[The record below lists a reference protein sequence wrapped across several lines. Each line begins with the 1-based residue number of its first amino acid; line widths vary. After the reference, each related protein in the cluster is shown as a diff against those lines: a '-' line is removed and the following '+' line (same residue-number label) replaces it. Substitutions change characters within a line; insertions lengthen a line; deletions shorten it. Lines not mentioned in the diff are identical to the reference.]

1 MNETIYDQFSNINC
15 TDIYLKIHNGGVLF
29 SLFSIVCCIVLLL
42 LILFN
47 KTLRS
52 LTYNFLCRVFISEI
66 IGNIGHLLEIFKFE
80 DTFDNVKDNK
90 EKKYWFNKVPYFL
103 IPFSDIYSMLLF
115 CFFSYCS
122 IELIKKNNINI
133 KAKERLFFIISLIV
147 ALIYTII
154 IFIVYFNIDDNRPFY
169 FYGEFEKYYII
180 FIHIGILTCMIC
192 YIFYS
197 TFIVIRFMKEKQKS
211 DKINSWKIAKLIK
224 FLFRFPLICFL
235 YVIFY
240 IISLPLSIHQ
250 ELKDITIDSEE
261 QSKEYGEEYRI
272 AFIFILFSNSF
283 FNLRGFLIFLNTI
296 KTNKVEILIKRIIE
310 VNIKHNLLLK
320 FDIFSKKGKEIKD
333 TDKKKDDE
341 EGI

>member
-1 MNETIYDQFSNINC
+1 MYVILNNIDNETKIIN
-15 TDIYLKIHNGGVLF
+15 TEDIFLKIHNGGVLF
-29 SLFSIVCCIVLLL
+29 SLFSIVCCIALLL
-42 LILFN
+42 LLLFN

-52 LTYNFLCRVFISEI
+52 LTYIFLSRVFISEI
-66 IGNIGHLLEIFKFE
+66 IGNIGHLLEIFKFSE
-80 DTFDNVKDNK
+80 K
-90 EKKYWFNKVPYFL
+90 ENISKGWYTKVPYFL
-103 IPFSDIYSMLLF
+103 IPFSDIYTMLLF

-133 KAKERLFFIISLIV
+133 KTKERLFFIISLLV
-147 ALIYTII
+147 EFIYTII
-154 IFIVYFNIDDNRPFY
+154 IFFVFFFDLGDNRPFY
-169 FYGEFEKYYII
+169 YYGDSSYYII
-180 FIHIGILTCMIC
+180 FIHIGILVCMIC
-192 YIFYS
+192 YIFYN
-197 TFIVIRFMKEKQKS
+197 TFIVIQFMKEKQKS

-240 IISLPLSIHQ
+240 IISLPLSINQ
-250 ELKDITIDSEE
+250 GLKD
-261 QSKEYGEEYRI
+261 KEAGIKYEGEYRI

-320 FDIFSKKGKEIKD
+320 FDIFSKNGKEIKD

>member
-1 MNETIYDQFSNINC
+1 MYEILNNNDNETKIIN
-15 TDIYLKIHNGGVLF
+15 TEDIFLKIHNGGVLF
-29 SLFSIVCCIVLLL
+29 SFFSIVCCIALLL
-42 LILFN
+42 LLLFN

-52 LTYNFLCRVFISEI
+52 LTYNFLSRVFISEI
-66 IGNIGHLLEIFKFE
+66 IGNIGHLLEIFKFSE
-80 DTFDNVKDNK
+80 NENISKGWYT
-90 EKKYWFNKVPYFL
+90 KVPYFL
-103 IPFSDIYSMLLF
+103 IPFSDIYTMLLF

-133 KAKERLFFIISLIV
+133 KTKERLFFIISLLV
-147 ALIYTII
+147 AFIYTII
-154 IFIVYFNIDDNRPFY
+154 IFFAFFFDLGDNRPFY
-169 FYGEFEKYYII
+169 YYGDSSYYII
-180 FIHIGILTCMIC
+180 FIHIGILVCMIC
-192 YIFYS
+192 YIFYN
-197 TFIVIRFMKEKQKS
+197 TFIVIQFMKEKQKS

-240 IISLPLSIHQ
+240 IISLPLSISQ
-250 ELKDITIDSEE
+250 KLKDITIDSEE

-310 VNIKHNLLLK
+310 VNIKHNLILK

>member
-1 MNETIYDQFSNINC
+1 
-15 TDIYLKIHNGGVLF
+15 
-29 SLFSIVCCIVLLL
+29 
-42 LILFN
+42 
-47 KTLRS
+47 
-52 LTYNFLCRVFISEI
+52 
-66 IGNIGHLLEIFKFE
+66 
-80 DTFDNVKDNK
+80 
-90 EKKYWFNKVPYFL
+90 
-103 IPFSDIYSMLLF
+103 
-115 CFFSYCS
+115 
-122 IELIKKNNINI
+122 
-133 KAKERLFFIISLIV
+133 
-147 ALIYTII
+147 
-154 IFIVYFNIDDNRPFY
+154 
-169 FYGEFEKYYII
+169 
-180 FIHIGILTCMIC
+180 
-192 YIFYS
+192 
-197 TFIVIRFMKEKQKS
+197 MKEKQKS

-240 IISLPLSIHQ
+240 IISLPLSIHH
-250 ELKDITIDSEE
+250 ELKDNVAGI
-261 QSKEYGEEYRI
+261 EYDEKYKI

>member
-1 MNETIYDQFSNINC
+1 MYEILNNIDNETKINS
-15 TDIYLKIHNGGVLF
+15 TEDIFLKIHNGGVLF
-29 SLFSIVCCIVLLL
+29 SFFSIVCCIALLL
-42 LILFN
+42 LLLFN

-52 LTYNFLCRVFISEI
+52 LTYNFLSRVFISEI
-66 IGNIGHLLEIFKFE
+66 IGNIGHLLEIFKFSE
-80 DTFDNVKDNK
+80 NENISKGWYTKF
-90 EKKYWFNKVPYFL
+90 PYFL
-103 IPFSDIYSMLLF
+103 IPFSDIYTMLLF

-133 KAKERLFFIISLIV
+133 KAKERLFFIISFLV
-147 ALIYTII
+147 AFIYTII
-154 IFIVYFNIDDNRPFY
+154 IFFVFFFDLGDNRPFY
-169 FYGEFEKYYII
+169 YYGDSSYYII
-180 FIHIGILTCMIC
+180 FIHIGILVCMIC
-192 YIFYS
+192 YIFYN
-197 TFIVIRFMKEKQKS
+197 TFIVIQFMKEKQKS

-240 IISLPLSIHQ
+240 IISLPLSIHH
-250 ELKDITIDSEE
+250 ELKDNVAGI
-261 QSKEYGEEYRI
+261 EYDEKYKI

>member
-1 MNETIYDQFSNINC
+1 MYEILNSIVNETKINS
-15 TDIYLKIHNGGVLF
+15 TEYIFLKIHNGGVLF
-29 SLFSIVCCIVLLL
+29 SLFSIVCCIALLL
-42 LILFN
+42 LLLFN

-52 LTYNFLCRVFISEI
+52 LTYNFLSRVFISEI
-66 IGNIGHLLEIFKFE
+66 IGNIGHLLEIFKFS
-80 DTFDNVKDNK
+80 KDKNISK
-90 EKKYWFNKVPYFL
+90 GWYTKVPYFL
-103 IPFSDIYSMLLF
+103 IPFSDIYTMLLF

-122 IELIKKNNINI
+122 IELIKKSNINI
-133 KAKERLFFIISLIV
+133 KTKERLFFIISLLV
-147 ALIYTII
+147 AFIYVII
-154 IFIVYFNIDDNRPFY
+154 IFFLLPWLNYKRRFY
-169 FYGEFEKYYII
+169 FYGEFIENVYVI
-180 FIHIGILTCMIC
+180 FIHIGILACMTG
-192 YIFYS
+192 YIFYN
-197 TFIVIRFMKEKQKS
+197 TFIVIQFMKEKQKS

-224 FLFRFPLICFL
+224 FLFRFPLICLL
-235 YVIFY
+235 YWIFY
-240 IISLPLSIHQ
+240 IISLPLSIHH
-250 ELKDITIDSEE
+250 ELKDNVAGI
-261 QSKEYGEEYRI
+261 EYDEKYKI